1 MIPFV
6 LKKHLQQIKKMKNKH
21 VLTKASKYTF
31 FIGNLKNKLLFI
43 KKANNTKMKIF
54 AILINIKYVR
64 K

>member
-1 MIPFV
+1 
-6 LKKHLQQIKKMKNKH
+6 KKMKNKH